1 MINQTSVAFNRDLS
15 LIVPIVIQTEIGFQR
30 LTTIRTPKSSV
41 CAQAFRGYNILGF
54 N

>member
-30 LTTIRTPKSSV
+30 LTIELIR
-41 CAQAFRGYNILGF
+41 AAFWR
-54 N
+54 